1 MRGAQHAA
9 RAFDMGFGAPVTS
22 GNTKEIMRFP
32 SFAFAAVAGLW
43 QQPLAPEEETV
54 TSTRHIHITRTV
66 TNAASTIYAVRMG
79 TSTVYMEH
87 LPATLITKSV
97 PWQAL
102 QTGHLEL
109 RSEGELTS
117 TMHIK
122 VTQTVAQVQ
131 ATVFASKVG
140 TSVSTITNVPQS
152 LMDEAA
158 EDAAELSSSQLAAA
172 ISFAKSEA
180 LANSTVAVLASTTSS
195 TVELSSTSASSTQ
208 PEVAPSPNYTNS
220 SHSPTLVEVS
230 VAKPSPSSIITG
242 TSTILPIGLELRS
255 NAGVATNTQLTST
268 EAPATV
274 VAVIYGSST
283 SIMTSVPST
292 LLAAIVSSQATS
304 ISQTSI
310 SRATVDAVVS
320 TQATE
325 AIAPV
330 DTNAAQVKSTQ
341 TALIQASTYSDVAA
355 ATSSDIGASSTTEKG
370 LFPSS
375 SKMSSTTSTSSSAF
389 VTSNKVYTIPIT
401 TSKTSS
407 SSSHSTS
414 VSSIVETSAAASFPS
429 AYGSQSSASAA
440 ADVAADNAAGASGGD
455 SGSFKL
461 SKGGFA
467 AIISVVS
474 IGVGL
479 GIIFLV
485 LFVVAKRRQ
494 WNVRKS
500 IARASR
506 RLTGRFSSH
515 PNRTALKS
523 EKEPTLPIIEPRQP
537 LGPRPAPSSRRAQQ
551 GFANIDA
558 TLHTNYRGVETV
570 GRSASRG
577 PEAWRREMAKER
589 QQQQQQ
595 QQRSQSQRRKPEL
608 RVDTGVA
615 ARGLEE
621 GRVQEQK
628 KRSRGDWR
636 DLFRAL

>member
-1 MRGAQHAA
+1 
-9 RAFDMGFGAPVTS
+9 
-22 GNTKEIMRFP
+22 MRFP

-54 TSTRHIHITRTV
+54 TSTRHIHITRNV
-66 TNAASTIYAVRMG
+66 TNAASAICAVRMG

-109 RSEGELTS
+109 RSEGESTS

-122 VTQTVAQVQ
+122 VTQTLAQVQ

-152 LMDEAA
+152 LVDEAA

-172 ISFAKSEA
+172 ISSAKSEA
-180 LANSTVAVLASTTSS
+180 LAHSTVAVLASTTSS

-220 SHSPTLVEVS
+220 SHSPTSVEAS
-230 VAKPSPSSIITG
+230 VAKPSPSSSSTG
-242 TSTILPIGLELRS
+242 TSTIFPIGLELRS
-255 NAGVATNTQLTST
+255 NAGVATNTQLTPT
-268 EAPATV
+268 EEPATV
-274 VAVIYGSST
+274 IAVIYGSST

-292 LLAAIVSSQATS
+292 LLAAIASSQAS
-304 ISQTSI
+304 SASQTSI
-310 SRATVDAVVS
+310 SRATIDADTS
-320 TQATE
+320 SQATQT
-325 AIAPV
+325 IIPV
-330 DTNAAQVKSTQ
+330 ETNASQLKSTQ
-341 TALIQASTYSDVAA
+341 TALIQASTYSDEAGV
-355 ATSSDIGASSTTEKG
+355 TSSDVAASSGTAKG
-370 LFPSS
+370 LSS
-375 SKMSSTTSTSSSAF
+375 STSRTSSKTSTSSSTF
-389 VTSNKVYTIPIT
+389 MTSNIVYTIPIT

-407 SSSHSTS
+407 SSTHTTS
-414 VSSIVETSAAASFPS
+414 VSSVVETSAAASFPS

-515 PNRTALKS
+515 PNKTALKS
-523 EKEPTLPIIEPRQP
+523 EKESTLPIIEPRQP

-577 PEAWRREMAKER
+577 PEVWRREMAKER
-589 QQQQQQ
+589 QQQQ